1 MHTHACTCT
10 YTQTLASLALGL
22 VEWWNGG
29 MGEFGELP
37 NVPDLTVDE
46 AQKKQEEA

>member
-1 MHTHACTCT
+1 MHMHI
-10 YTQTLASLALGL
+10 YTDISFSGFGFGGM

-29 MGEFGELP
+29 IGEFGELP
-37 NVPDLTVDE
+37 NVPELTVNE